1 MSSSLAERLNAA
13 RHSRFVGRANELKLF
28 ESAILPE
35 RDKPILEGTGS
46 TPDYVNAATELPFH
60 VLHIFGPGGVGK
72 TTLLSQFT
80 RICQQAQIPTIYI
93 DARNIEPA
101 PESFLSALR
110 FVMNLTPNDSPFQVL
125 ASKSERHVL
134 LIDTYEILTPLD
146 EWLREVFLPQLPET
160 TLIVLAGRHSPT
172 SAWRADPGWQSLI
185 HILPLRNLNPE
196 ESRTYLTKRQ
206 VPTDEHPTVLQFF

>member
-1 MSSSLAERLNAA
+1 MSSALAERLNAA

-28 ESAILPE
+28 ESAILPQ
-35 RDKPILEGTGS
+35 RDKPILEETGS
-46 TPDYVNAATELPFH
+46 TPDDANAAIELPFH

-80 RICQQAQIPTIYI
+80 RICQQAKIPAIYI

-134 LIDTYEILTPLD
+134 LIDTYETLAPLD
-146 EWLREVFLPQLPET
+146 EWLREVFLPQLPGNI
-160 TLIVLAGRHSPT
+160 LVVMAGRHSP
-172 SAWRADPGWQSLI
+172 SAAWRADPGWQAL
-185 HILPLRNLNPE
+185 LPLLPPRNLSPE
-196 ESRTYLTKRQ
+196 GTRTSL
-206 VPTDEHPTVLQFF
+206 